1 MIRGL
6 AVERIKAKGR
16 FIWMPVLM
24 VLAVQTVYEL
34 WALSRIDS
42 LDYTQGWAY
51 FLYQL
56 PLINCFMMPITIF
69 MVASRLADAEHKGE
83 TFRMLHTLQAQGVLF
98 NNKLLYGLSYVLMLS
113 ILQMILVIVTG
124 CGLGFGTVPWV
135 KLGLFFV
142 NIFSVGS
149 CIYLLAQ
156 IFALLFRNQ
165 AISLVLGIGGSIMG
179 LFALF
184 FPVGIQKLV
193 IFAYYG
199 VLCTVTLDW
208 NENTRVSIY
217 NWRPFDISGFLTLAV
232 MFVLLYIIGRILFA
246 RKEY

>member
-6 AVERIKAKGR
+6 AVERAKAKGR
-16 FIWMPVLM
+16 FIWLPVLM
-24 VLAVQTVYEL
+24 VLAVQAAYML
-34 WALSRIDS
+34 WTLSRFDS
-42 LDYTQGWAY
+42 LDYAQGWAC

-56 PLINCFMMPITIF
+56 PLISSFLLPVTIF
-69 MVASRLADAEHKGE
+69 MIASRLADAEHKGE
-83 TFRMLHTLQAQGVLF
+83 TFRMLHTLQTQGILF
-98 NNKLLYGLSYVLMLS
+98 NNKLLYGLGYVLMMS
-113 ILQMILVIVTG
+113 ILQTIVILITG
-124 CGLGFGTVPWV
+124 CVLGFGTVPWD
-135 KLGLFFV
+135 KLSLFFV

-156 IFALLFRNQ
+156 IFSLLIRNQ
-165 AISLVLGIGGSIMG
+165 AVSLVIGIGGSIMG

-184 FPVGIQKLV
+184 FPAGIQKLV

-199 VLCTVTLDW
+199 LLSTVAMDW

-217 NWRPFDISGFLTLAV
+217 NWMPFDISGLLALAAI
-232 MFVLLYIIGRILFA
+232 FVLLYIIGRILFT